1 MVFRTRRSVLVAGAS
16 AGAAALAAAAFP
28 FRDRLRPTR
37 PDYQMPEF
45 EGRDARLAEVLDAP
59 PFDVCIVGS
68 GPAGAVLG
76 LELARAGVRT
86 VILEAGVNPSRLAR
100 NDRYALLN
108 SATQSGDQMYPLVA
122 TRAMMPGGTTA
133 LWTGN
138 TPRLLPIDFERN
150 AYTPE
155 GAAWPVTY
163 EHMSPYYDRAEK
175 TLHVTGQPDAPHAAP
190 RVRPLEDEREASN
203 LELKSLLQRA
213 GVSSFD
219 TFRSKMKN
227 GGPIRIARDVL
238 PQFASLPSAA
248 FVQGVTA
255 RKLLGSS
262 PDRIS
267 GVEVSDLEGNHSV
280 LRARIYVLAAGGVEC
295 ARRLLLSRS
304 EHFPEGLG
312 NRFDQVGR
320 TFTDHLQRNF
330 TSRVAQDREL
340 RSADLPQV
348 VRSYQY
354 YESAKR
360 EGLGGI
366 AFIASVRKTEGT
378 DAELLL
384 TASFELD
391 PAPGNRVTLEDAQLD
406 VHGDPVAHLH
416 FSATGRD
423 RATGERAVELLRDV
437 AGKVNARNLEELPP
451 HWAHHH
457 LGTVRMGNDERTSVV
472 DRNLKVHG
480 VRNAYALTSGNFVT
494 SGPANPTLLIVAFA
508 HRLAEHL
515 VANLGESTLDTATTR
530 VAL

>member
-1 MVFRTRRSVLVAGAS
+1 M
-16 AGAAALAAAAFP
+16 GAAALLL
-28 FRDRLRPTR
+28 RDRMRTPA

-45 EGRDARLAEVLDAP
+45 EGRDAQLSEVLAAP

-76 LELARAGVRT
+76 LDLARAGVRT
-86 VILEAGVNPSRLAR
+86 VILEAGVNPSRLAK

-108 SATQSGDQMYPLVA
+108 AATQSGDQSYPLVA

-150 AYTPE
+150 AYTPD
-155 GAAWPVTY
+155 GTAWPVTY
-163 EHMSPYYDRAEK
+163 AQMSPYYDRAEE
-175 TLHVTGQPDAPHAAP
+175 TLRVAGQPDAPHAAP
-190 RVRPLEDEREASN
+190 RTRPLEYEQKAGNREVKA
-203 LELKSLLQRA
+203 LLRRA
-213 GVSSFD
+213 DVSAFD
-219 TFRSKMKN
+219 TFRSKMRN
-227 GGPIRIARDVL
+227 GGPIRVARDIL
-238 PQFASLPSAA
+238 PQFARSSFAA

-255 RKLLGSS
+255 RRLVGSS

-280 LRARIYVLAAGGVEC
+280 LRARIYVLAAGAVEC

-330 TSRVAQDREL
+330 TSRLVPDSLL
-340 RSADLPQV
+340 RSARLPQI
-348 VRSYQY
+348 VRSYQF

-366 AFIASVRKTEGT
+366 ALFASLRKT
-378 DAELLL
+378 DAEDIEFML
-384 TASFELD
+384 TGSCELD
-391 PAPGNRVTLEDAQLD
+391 PAPTNRVTLDESQRD
-406 VHGDPVAHLH
+406 VHGDPVPHLH

-423 RATGERAVELLRDV
+423 RVTIERMVGIVRDV
-437 AGKVNARNLEELPP
+437 AGKLNARELQELPP

-457 LGTVRMGNDERTSVV
+457 LGIVRMGNDERTSVV

-515 VANLGESTLDTATTR
+515 IGELRGATFDAATTK
-530 VAL
+530 VGL